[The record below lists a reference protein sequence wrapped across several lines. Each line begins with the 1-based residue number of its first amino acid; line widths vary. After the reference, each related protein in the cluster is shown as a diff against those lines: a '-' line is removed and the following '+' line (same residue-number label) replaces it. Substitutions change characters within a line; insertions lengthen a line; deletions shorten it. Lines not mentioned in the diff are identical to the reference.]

1 MDSAAAFLRDELQK
15 TENIVKIKEVIVH
28 DSRDDEEDDEDDFY
42 CYYVGSRKNT
52 DNEAT
57 WQKFYGT
64 DSGLSSAESANSA
77 VLDSLIVD
85 IYRNNE
91 YRKLADGENASEEE
105 IAYKDFTLSVKKAGT
120 SGNTIGPLKTSVRL
134 WMTDDYKIKAVISD
148 TVTADDKKEERCEK
162 RLELEAAHSSE
173 SETVTVA
180 GDDGDSDDDD
190 SYTITTTT
198 IITTIRW
205 QNGTIEKEL
214 LEQDGQNSGSEKKTV
229 GAKTTIKEGTVRQPI
244 LSRMLGKL
252 RANAG
257 ETLTEVLI
265 SVLVIALGMTMFL
278 SAFLASGRMLQQG
291 EEQMAGYYDSRN
303 QLENNRTAEQASG
316 RYVLELE
323 SSGTGGMKK
332 SLASNAYQTGTQT
345 NYRTGQYPIVLYMSQ
360 ADSDAEEEK
369 VNLQDLLYRYR

>member
-1 MDSAAAFLRDELQK
+1 M
-15 TENIVKIKEVIVH
+15 
-28 DSRDDEEDDEDDFY
+28 
-42 CYYVGSRKNT
+42 
-52 DNEAT
+52 
-57 WQKFYGT
+57 
-64 DSGLSSAESANSA
+64 
-77 VLDSLIVD
+77 
-85 IYRNNE
+85 
-91 YRKLADGENASEEE
+91 
-105 IAYKDFTLSVKKAGT
+105 
-120 SGNTIGPLKTSVRL
+120 
-134 WMTDDYKIKAVISD
+134 
-148 TVTADDKKEERCEK
+148 
-162 RLELEAAHSSE
+162 
-173 SETVTVA
+173 
-180 GDDGDSDDDD
+180 
-190 SYTITTTT
+190 
-198 IITTIRW
+198 
-205 QNGTIEKEL
+205 
-214 LEQDGQNSGSEKKTV
+214 GQNSGSEKKTV

-265 SVLVIALGMTMFL
+265 SVLVIELGMTLFL

-360 ADSDAEEEK
+360 ADSDAEEEE